1 MTSSLSPSL
10 QVDVTKKDAQIKAL
24 SQQKQELEHK
34 FGVPMSE
41 RQTDFIPR
49 SDFEEQGLEVQ
60 GLKDQLV
67 GVLEELSAREREL
80 QELQDV
86 HHRYQNKMQTYSD
99 QVKRERERLLSC
111 HVLPVLSCHVT
122 LV

>member
-1 MTSSLSPSL
+1 MSPVTS

-24 SQQKQELEHK
+24 SHQKQELEHK

-41 RQTDFIPR
+41 RQMEFIPR
-49 SDFEEQGLEVQ
+49 SDYEEQELEVQ

-86 HHRYQNKMQTYSD
+86 HHRYQNKMQTYCD
-99 QVKRERERLLSC
+99 QVRDGRGVRGL
-111 HVLPVLSCHVT
+111 T
-122 LV
+122 